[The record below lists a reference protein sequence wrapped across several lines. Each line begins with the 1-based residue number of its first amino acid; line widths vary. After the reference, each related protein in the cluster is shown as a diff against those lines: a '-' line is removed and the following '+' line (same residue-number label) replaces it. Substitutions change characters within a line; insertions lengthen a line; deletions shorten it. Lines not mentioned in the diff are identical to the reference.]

1 VSLLRLYLDV
11 ETYRPRKEDA
21 FINEEVIAIGVIED
35 WTRYDPESTSIKCEE
50 SEASGVGCVLRFF
63 MIWGNNNDEGEL
75 VRSFYKYFMKVI
87 MEVKNRAGIRKNRII
102 VVGFNVLRYDIP
114 LLIQKG
120 FEHKVDSLDR
130 LNALWHDTF
139 VIDYLQTTL
148 PFNRMKFKDLRLERM
163 VELARKA
170 SLNVEELHG
179 SGEDVVKWYVEG
191 HYDDIIEH
199 LRRDLETVRVIDL
212 NFRKFYSTLVKALE
226 SQ

>member
-50 SEASGVGCVLRFF
+50 GEASSAGCALRFF
-63 MIWGNNNDEGEL
+63 TIWRNNNNEGKL
-75 VRSFYKYFMKVI
+75 VRSFYKYL
-87 MEVKNRAGIRKNRII
+87 MEVRNRADFIV

-120 FEHKVDSLDR
+120 FEHEVDSLDR

-170 SLNVEELHG
+170 SLNVEDLHG
-179 SGEDVVKWYVEG
+179 SSEDIVRWYAEG

-199 LRRDLETVRVIDL
+199 LRRDLEAVRVIDL

>member
-1 VSLLRLYLDV
+1 MYLDV
-11 ETYRPRKEDA
+11 ETYRPNKESA
-21 FINEEVIAIGVIED
+21 FIKEKIIAIRVIED
-35 WTRYDPESTSIKCEE
+35 WTKYNPESASIRCKEG
-50 SEASGVGCVLRFF
+50 EASSAGCALRFF
-63 MIWGNNNDEGEL
+63 TIWGNNNDEGEL
-75 VRSFYKYFMKVI
+75 VRRFYKYFMKVI
-87 MEVKNRAGIRKNRII
+87 MEVKNRARNRKNRII

-148 PFNRMKFKDLRLERM
+148 PFNRMTFKGLSLERM

-179 SGEDVVKWYVEG
+179 SGEDVVKWYAEG

-199 LRRDLETVRVIDL
+199 LRRDLEAVRVIDL
-212 NFRKFYSTLVKALE
+212 NFRKFYGTLVKALE

>member
-1 VSLLRLYLDV
+1 LYLDV
-11 ETYRPRKEDA
+11 ETYRPNKESA
-21 FINEEVIAIGVIED
+21 FIKEKIIAIGVIED
-35 WTRYDPESTSIKCEE
+35 WTRYDPESTSIRCEE
-50 SEASGVGCVLRFF
+50 GEASSVGCVFRFF
-63 MIWGNNNDEGEL
+63 TIWRNNNDEGEL
-75 VRSFYKYFMKVI
+75 VRSFYKYFM
-87 MEVKNRAGIRKNRII
+87 EVKNRVDFIV

-114 LLIQKG
+114 LLIQRG

-148 PFNRMKFKDLRLERM
+148 PFNRMAFKGLSLERM

-179 SGEDVVKWYVEG
+179 SGEDVVKWYAEG

-199 LRRDLETVRVIDL
+199 LRRDLEAVRVIDL
-212 NFRKFYSTLVKALE
+212 NFRKFYGTLVKALE
-226 SQ
+226 PQ

>member
-50 SEASGVGCVLRFF
+50 GEASSAGCALRFF
-63 MIWGNNNDEGEL
+63 TIWRNNNNEGKL
-75 VRSFYKYFMKVI
+75 VRSFYKYL
-87 MEVKNRAGIRKNRII
+87 MEVRNRADFIV
-102 VVGFNVLRYDIP
+102 VVGFNGLRYDIP

-120 FEHKVDSLDR
+120 FEHEVDSLDR

-170 SLNVEELHG
+170 SLNVEDLHG
-179 SGEDVVKWYVEG
+179 SSEDIVRWYAEG

-199 LRRDLETVRVIDL
+199 LRRDLEAVRVIDL
-212 NFRKFYSTLVKALE
+212 NFRKFYGTLVKALKP
-226 SQ
+226 Q

>member
-1 VSLLRLYLDV
+1 MYLDV
-11 ETYRPRKEDA
+11 ETYRPNKEDA

-50 SEASGVGCVLRFF
+50 GEASSVGCVFRFF
-63 MIWGNNNDEGEL
+63 MIWGNNNDESEL
-75 VRSFYKYFMKVI
+75 VRSFYKYFM
-87 MEVKNRAGIRKNRII
+87 EVRNRADFIV

-120 FEHKVDSLDR
+120 FEHEVDSLDR

-191 HYDDIIEH
+191 HYDDVIEH
-199 LRRDLETVRVIDL
+199 LRRDLEAVRVIDL
-212 NFRKFYSTLVKALE
+212 NFREFYGTLVKALE
-226 SQ
+226 PQ

>member
-1 VSLLRLYLDV
+1 LYLDV

-50 SEASGVGCVLRFF
+50 GEASSAGCALRFF
-63 MIWGNNNDEGEL
+63 TIWRNNNNEGKL
-75 VRSFYKYFMKVI
+75 VRSFYKYL
-87 MEVKNRAGIRKNRII
+87 MEVRNRADFIV

-114 LLIQKG
+114 LLIQRG
-120 FEHKVDSLDR
+120 FEHEVDSLDR

-179 SGEDVVKWYVEG
+179 SGEDVVKWYAEG

-199 LRRDLETVRVIDL
+199 LRRDLEAVRVIDL
-212 NFRKFYSTLVKALE
+212 NFRKFYGTLVKALKP
-226 SQ
+226 Q

>member
-50 SEASGVGCVLRFF
+50 GEASSAGCALRFF
-63 MIWGNNNDEGEL
+63 TIWRNNNNEGKL
-75 VRSFYKYFMKVI
+75 VRSFYKYL
-87 MEVKNRAGIRKNRII
+87 MEVRNRADFIV

-120 FEHKVDSLDR
+120 FEHEVDSLDR

-170 SLNVEELHG
+170 SLNVEDLHG
-179 SGEDVVKWYVEG
+179 SSEDIVRWYAEG

-199 LRRDLETVRVIDL
+199 LRRDLEAVRVIDL
-212 NFRKFYSTLVKALE
+212 NFRKFYGTLVKALE
-226 SQ
+226 PQ

>member
-1 VSLLRLYLDV
+1 LRLYLDV
-11 ETYRPRKEDA
+11 ETYRPREEDA

-50 SEASGVGCVLRFF
+50 SETFGVGCVLRFF
-63 MIWGNNNDEGEL
+63 TIWGNNNDEGEL
-75 VRSFYKYFMKVI
+75 VRRFYKYFMGVR
-87 MEVKNRAGIRKNRII
+87 NRADFIV

-130 LNALWHDTF
+130 LNALWHGTF

-212 NFRKFYSTLVKALE
+212 NFRRFYSTLAKVPE

>member
-1 VSLLRLYLDV
+1 VPLLRLYLDV
-11 ETYRPRKEDA
+11 ETYRPRKEDT

-35 WTRYDPESTSIKCEE
+35 WTRYDPESTSIRCKEGE
-50 SEASGVGCVLRFF
+50 TPGVGCVLRFF
-63 MIWGNNNDEGEL
+63 TIWRNNNDEGEL
-75 VRSFYKYFMKVI
+75 VRSFYKYFM
-87 MEVKNRAGIRKNRII
+87 EVRNRADFIV

-120 FEHKVDSLDR
+120 FEHEVDSLER

-170 SLNVEELHG
+170 CLNAEELHG
-179 SGEDVVKWYVEG
+179 SGEDVVRWYAEG
-191 HYDDIIEH
+191 RYDDIIEH
-199 LRRDLETVRVIDL
+199 LRRDLEAVRVIDL
-212 NFRKFYSTLVKALE
+212 NFRKFYSALVKALE
-226 SQ
+226 PQ